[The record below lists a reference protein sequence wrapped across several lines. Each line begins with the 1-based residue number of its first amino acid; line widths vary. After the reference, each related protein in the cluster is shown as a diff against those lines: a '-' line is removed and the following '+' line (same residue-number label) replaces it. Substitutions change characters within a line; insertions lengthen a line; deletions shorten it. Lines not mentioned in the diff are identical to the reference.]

1 MLHIIFVNFALIYYY
16 FVVLLDYFSLHFL
29 CACESVLISRSSDV
43 KSVDHFCNLILHL
56 LSKARRFVNSLF
68 MFHRWKKVVSVLND
82 TTMSKIQLKMRCLF
96 VAEGER

>member
-1 MLHIIFVNFALIYYY
+1 MLHVIFVNFALIYYY

-56 LSKARRFVNSLF
+56 LSKARRFVNSLLMNLASQCMFPSKHHLF
-68 MFHRWKKVVSVLND
+68 MFHR
-82 TTMSKIQLKMRCLF
+82 
-96 VAEGER
+96 